1 MFKHFI
7 QQLSG
12 DENYLI
18 FSLLVFFGFFLLV
31 AVYLIFMKKEYIEE
45 MSNMPIID
53 QNKQDEEV

>member
-18 FSLLVFFGFFLLV
+18 FSLLVFFGFFVLV
-31 AVYLIFMKKEYIEE
+31 GVYLILMKKDFVNE
-45 MSNMPIID
+45 MSQMPI
-53 QNKQDEEV
+53 NENEEGYEEV

>member
-31 AVYLIFMKKEYIEE
+31 AVYLFFMKKEYIEE

>member
-18 FSLLVFFGFFLLV
+18 FSLIVFFVFFLLV
-31 AVYLIFMKKEYIEE
+31 AVYLFFMKKDYIDE
-45 MSNMPIID
+45 MSNMPITDNNID
-53 QNKQDEEV
+53 HEES